1 MRKGNQFLWEGWDS
15 LMNKSG
21 LLCWITWFHI
31 KSECFH
37 IQCDSLQVREKS
49 IKQNQRTESILKMH
63 TQTLQ
68 VLILYG
74 ITTWRRLEN
83 LMATGRRGLFNFF
96 FFFFWRKILCPQV
109 YQWQSFIFLAH
120 VTCSFEE
127 TASTP
132 GSSEL
137 KIPNADAFP
146 LTERPVRPQVVLVS
160 NRKVIR
166 DCGFPKQ
173 LLFCLKF
180 IVSFLLYIIL
190 SNSSKY
196 CITSMELCFFFF

>member
-1 MRKGNQFLWEGWDS
+1 MV
-15 LMNKSG
+15 
-21 LLCWITWFHI
+21 LLP
-31 KSECFH
+31 EE
-37 IQCDSLQVREKS
+37 D
-49 IKQNQRTESILKMH
+49 LKIWW
-63 TQTLQ
+63 QQ
-68 VLILYG
+68 AGGGYLI
-74 ITTWRRLEN
+74 
-83 LMATGRRGLFNFF
+83 FF
-96 FFFFWRKILCPQV
+96 FFFSWRKILCPQV

-196 CITSMELCFFFF
+196 CITSMELCFFFSIHISLEPFLYAAVSTGYY